1 MYTRFFN
8 MKGYIYKITNKENNK
23 IYIGS
28 SFNIEKRKNAHF
40 NALRNRKHHS
50 IHLQRAYDKYGE
62 KAFVFTVVKE
72 YDLETENELRLLEER
87 YINFGNDIRV
97 YTKNNINN

>member
-1 MYTRFFN
+1 

-40 NALRNRKHHS
+40 NALRNGKHHS
-50 IHLQRAYDKYGE
+50 IHLQRAYNNYGE

-72 YDLETENELRLLEER
+72 
-87 YINFGNDIRV
+87 
-97 YTKNNINN
+97 